1 MVLAF
6 SRVDGMHIVITKS
19 ILAANPIRLNRC
31 ITDKIRPKGIPDIMP
46 QPIIS
51 ARKVTQSIQIHQQ
64 SLSILKEINLDIYAG
79 EQIAITGRSGSGK
92 STLLGILATLD
103 RPSLGEL
110 WVCGQAVHNLPEE
123 QRAQVRLQN
132 IGFVF
137 QSFHLLPQLSAL
149 ENVMLPLRLQP
160 DFNFKHAEQKA
171 LAWLER
177 VGLQRQAQQTPK
189 VLSGG
194 EQQRVA
200 IARALISAP
209 KIIFADEPTGN
220 LDEQTATEIEQLL
233 FDLNKE
239 LGTTLVLVTHDQNL
253 AALCQRHV
261 RLHEGQIEEI
271 LAIKEQV

>member
-1 MVLAF
+1 
-6 SRVDGMHIVITKS
+6 
-19 ILAANPIRLNRC
+19 
-31 ITDKIRPKGIPDIMP
+31 MP

-51 ARKVTQSIQIHQQ
+51 ARKVTQNIQINQQ
-64 SLSILKEINLDIYAG
+64 TLTILKNIDLDIYSG

-103 RPSLGEL
+103 RPSIGEL
-110 WVCGQAVHNLPEE
+110 WVCEKAVHTLTEE
-123 QRAQVRLQN
+123 QRAEVRLQN

-137 QSFHLLPQLSAL
+137 QSFQLLPQLSAL

-160 DFNFKHAEQKA
+160 NFDFKQAEQKA

-177 VGLQRQAQQTPK
+177 VGLVRQAQQTPK

-200 IARALISAP
+200 IARALITEP

-220 LDEQTATEIEQLL
+220 LDGQTAEEIEQLL
-233 FDLNKE
+233 FDLNVE
-239 LGTTLVLVTHDQNL
+239 LGTTLILVTHDQSL
-253 AALCQRHV
+253 ANMCQRHV
-261 RLHEGQIEEI
+261 KLVDGQIQEI
-271 LAIKEQV
+271 VKVQEAT

>member
-1 MVLAF
+1 MVFALTNVG
-6 SRVDGMHIVITKS
+6 SIHIVITMS
-19 ILAANPIRLNRC
+19 VLAANSIRLNRC
-31 ITDKIRPKGIPDIMP
+31 ITDKIRSKGIPDIMP

-51 ARKVTQSIQIHQQ
+51 ARKVTQNIQIHQQ

-123 QRAQVRLQN
+123 QRAQVRLQS

>member
-1 MVLAF
+1 
-6 SRVDGMHIVITKS
+6 
-19 ILAANPIRLNRC
+19 
-31 ITDKIRPKGIPDIMP
+31 MP

-51 ARKVTQSIQIHQQ
+51 ARKVTQNIQINQQ
-64 SLSILKEINLDIYAG
+64 TLTILKNIDLDIYSG

-103 RPSLGEL
+103 RPSIGEL
-110 WVCGQAVHNLPEE
+110 WVCEKAVHTLTEE
-123 QRAQVRLQN
+123 QRAEVRLQN

-137 QSFHLLPQLSAL
+137 QSFQLLPQLSAL

-160 DFNFKHAEQKA
+160 NFDFKQAEQKA

-177 VGLQRQAQQTPK
+177 VGLVRQAQQTPK

-200 IARALISAP
+200 IARALITEP

-220 LDEQTATEIEQLL
+220 LDGQTAEEIEQLL
-233 FDLNKE
+233 FDLNVE
-239 LGTTLVLVTHDQNL
+239 LGTTLILVTHDQSL
-253 AALCQRHV
+253 ANMCQRHV
-261 RLHEGQIEEI
+261 KLVDGQIQEI
-271 LAIKEQV
+271 VKVQETT